1 MQAIKTVVEID
12 TAHGA
17 FGFSYVREG
26 LMSDD
31 PAKRET
37 LVYLRD
43 GAGWTCRVL
52 IMPAEQAVQMIG
64 W

>member
-17 FGFSYVREG
+17 MGVSFLREG
-26 LMSDD
+26 FLDF
-31 PAKRET
+31 PATRET

-43 GAGWTCRVL
+43 GAGWTSRVL